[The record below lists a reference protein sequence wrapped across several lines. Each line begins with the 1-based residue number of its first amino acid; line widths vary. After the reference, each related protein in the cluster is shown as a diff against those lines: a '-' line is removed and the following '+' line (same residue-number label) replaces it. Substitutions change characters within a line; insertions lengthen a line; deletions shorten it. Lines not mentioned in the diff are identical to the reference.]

1 LYNLFWGRCSSKGRR
16 SILRKIIIITTVFV
30 FSLCST
36 FSFCYATNTASFQH
50 SKKEIL
56 ISKGEKKEGEEKIEK
71 LEKRIKELKEDK
83 EKIEKEIK
91 ENEKELKELKEKKKK
106 KS

>member
-1 LYNLFWGRCSSKGRR
+1 M
-16 SILRKIIIITTVFV
+16 RKIVIITTLFV

-36 FSFCYATNTASFQH
+36 FSFCYATNTQAFQN
-50 SKKEIL
+50 SEKVIL
-56 ISKGEKKEGEEKIEK
+56 VAKGEKKEVEGKIEK
-71 LEKRIKELKEDK
+71 LEKKIKELKEDK